1 MKKWILIGSGAIII
15 ILIIV
20 VFILLS
26 NIGPIIKKA
35 VNTYGPE
42 FTKSEV
48 SLRDV
53 SVSIL
58 SAKAKLKDF
67 YLGNPKG
74 FKSPEAMKVGSILVD
89 IDEKSI
95 TSDKIII
102 ERIEVIKPEITYER
116 TGSTDNFKTILNNV
130 QQAAGGQKT
139 TGEKTTKSEGE
150 QKKVIIRDFI
160 IKEGKVN
167 LAMGMLSGK
176 QISAPLPDIHLQ
188 NIGEKQGGASPA
200 EAFKE
205 VFAAL
210 HSKIT
215 SPAVTDTLNKG
226 LKEIGSSLDKL
237 GSGTMEGA
245 KSVTEEAKSVTDK
258 VKGIFG
264 K

>member
-1 MKKWILIGSGAIII
+1 MKKWILIGGGAIIL

-20 VFILLS
+20 VFIGLS

-74 FKSPEAMKVGSILVD
+74 FKSSEAMKVGSILVD

-102 ERIEVIKPEITYER
+102 EKIEVIKPEITYER
-116 TGSTDNFKTILNNV
+116 AGGTDNFKAILNNV
-130 QQAAGGQKT
+130 QQATGGQKT
-139 TGEKTTKSEGE
+139 TGEKTKSEGE

-167 LAMGMLSGK
+167 LAMGMLGGK
-176 QISAPLPDIHLQ
+176 EISAPLPDIHLK
-188 NIGEKQGGASPA
+188 NIGEKKGGASPA

-237 GSGTMEGA
+237 GSGAQEGVQEGV
-245 KSVTEEAKSVTDK
+245 KSVSDK
-258 VKGIFG
+258 VKGMFG

>member
-1 MKKWILIGSGAIII
+1 MKKGIFIGGGAIII

-20 VFILLS
+20 VFLVLS
-26 NIGPIIKKA
+26 NIGPIIKNA

-42 FTKSEV
+42 FTKSKV
-48 SLRDV
+48 SLKDV
-53 SVSIL
+53 SVSLL

-74 FKSPEAMKVGSILVD
+74 FKAPDAMKVGSILVD

-102 ERIEVIKPEITYER
+102 EKIEVIKPEISYER
-116 TGSTDNFKTILNNV
+116 MGGTDNFQTILNNV

-139 TGEKTTKSEGE
+139 TGEKPKSEGE

-160 IKEGKVN
+160 VKDGKVN
-167 LAMGMLSGK
+167 LAMGMLGGK
-176 QISAPLPDIHLQ
+176 EISAPLPDIHLQ
-188 NIGEKQGGASPA
+188 NIGEKKGGASPA
-200 EAFKE
+200 QAFE
-205 VFAAL
+205 EIFAAL

-215 SPAVTDTLNKG
+215 SPAVTDTLNKA
-226 LKEIGSSLDKL
+226 LKEIGSSLNKL
-237 GSGTMEGA
+237 GSGSMEGA
-245 KSVTEEAKSVTDK
+245 KSVTEGAKSVTDK
-258 VKGIFG
+258 VKGMFG